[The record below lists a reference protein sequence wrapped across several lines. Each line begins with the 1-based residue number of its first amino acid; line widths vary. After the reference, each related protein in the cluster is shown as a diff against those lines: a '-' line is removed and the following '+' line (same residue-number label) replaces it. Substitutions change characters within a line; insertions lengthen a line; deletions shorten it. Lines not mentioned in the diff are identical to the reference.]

1 MKMHEGLFRLLTRL
15 YPAEFRRQYQHPMQ
29 QAFRDHLARAGTP
42 AQRAALWIW
51 TLSDLARG
59 VTVEHIESWKTE
71 RIQTMKI
78 AAYVLFLTI
87 LILLG
92 RYELRT
98 DDTGMVV
105 FFILLSAF
113 VLTWMNPERR
123 WLWSLVGWCVPA
135 AEQFWGRPLP
145 GLPDLKSRLLLLAFV
160 TGVGLVGS
168 FAASLLR
175 RTTTLLPKT

>member
-1 MKMHEGLFRLLTRL
+1 MKMHERIFHLLTHL
-15 YPAEFRRQYQHPMQ
+15 YPTEFRREYQEPMQ
-29 QAFRDHLARAGTP
+29 QAFRDHLVRANSP
-42 AQRAALWIW
+42 AKRAALWIG
-51 TLSDLARG
+51 TLFDVARSA
-59 VTVEHIESWKTE
+59 TVEHIERW
-71 RIQTMKI
+71 QTMKI

-123 WLWSLVGWCVPA
+123 WLWSVVGWCVPV
-135 AEQFWGRPLP
+135 AEQFWGKPLS
-145 GLPDLKSRLLLLAFV
+145 GLPDLKSRLFLLAFV
-160 TGVGLVGS
+160 TVVGLGGS
-168 FAASLLR
+168 FAASLVK
-175 RTTTLLPKT
+175 RTTALLPKT